1 VATNGRRR
9 IRNFGPEADGVEYAD
24 GLARVLTAQS
34 ETQFQAA
41 IMRTAKLFGWL
52 AYHPWLSVK
61 SAPGWPDVTLVKPG
75 RMLMFE
81 VKSEKGRLTTTQAA
95 WLEILNTVPGITARC
110 VRPSDWGD
118 IVELLRA

>member
-1 VATNGRRR
+1 MTLTLPP
-9 IRNFGPEADGVEYAD
+9 ITEARFQKQILEAAL
-24 GLARVLTAQS
+24 LA
-34 ETQFQAA
+34 
-41 IMRTAKLFGWL
+41 GWVF

-95 WLEILNTVPGITARC
+95 WLEVLNTVPGITARC
-110 VRPSDWGD
+110 VRPSDWDD
-118 IVELLRA
+118 IVELLRSATP